1 MIQDWPVLGTRQSCE
16 YILVFP
22 AESLVHLQRD
32 HDSGERHTGRV
43 QPGAAVWGGGCGPGS
58 DGVELGGS
66 GGVLWVPPTLLLAW
80 SNLPAPSSCS
90 LVRLVSRCF
99 LEESM
104 RRDLSCKFSLLN
116 PDQLW
121 EETELPLDILMT

>member
-1 MIQDWPVLGTRQSCE
+1 MNIFWFSLQNHWFTYNETMTV
-16 YILVFP
+16 
-22 AESLVHLQRD
+22 ESVTQAVSNLALQF
-32 HDSGERHTGRV
+32 GEEDAD
-43 QPGAAVWGGGCGPGS
+43 PGAMVWS
-58 DGVELGGS
+58 WGGS
-66 GGVLWVPPTLLLAW
+66 GEVLWVPPTSLLAW
-80 SNLPAPSSCS
+80 SDLPAPSSCS
-90 LVRLVSRCF
+90 LVRLASRCF

>member
-1 MIQDWPVLGTRQSCE
+1 MTV
-16 YILVFP
+16 
-22 AESLVHLQRD
+22 ESVTQAVSNLALQF
-32 HDSGERHTGRV
+32 GEEDAD
-43 QPGAAVWGGGCGPGS
+43 PGAMVWS
-58 DGVELGGS
+58 WGGS
-66 GGVLWVPPTLLLAW
+66 GEVLWVPPTSLLAW
-80 SNLPAPSSCS
+80 SDLPAPSSCS
-90 LVRLVSRCF
+90 LVRLASRCF